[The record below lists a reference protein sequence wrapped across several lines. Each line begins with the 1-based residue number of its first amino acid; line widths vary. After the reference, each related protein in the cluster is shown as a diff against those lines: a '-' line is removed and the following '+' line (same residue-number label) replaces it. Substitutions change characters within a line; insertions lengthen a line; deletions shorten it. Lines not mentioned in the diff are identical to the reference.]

1 MMIAFADDIKAEMNA
16 LDERNQS
23 EGNEAEFYRRFC
35 KLIRFH
41 SSAIQLSS
49 QQIEGFVRSVTN
61 NSPLNRFTN
70 EFYDVFNLVYTF
82 YFLWTGATIC
92 DTLLMLQM
100 EMVE

>member
-49 QQIEGFVRSVTN
+49 
-61 NSPLNRFTN
+61 
-70 EFYDVFNLVYTF
+70 
-82 YFLWTGATIC
+82 
-92 DTLLMLQM
+92 
-100 EMVE
+100 